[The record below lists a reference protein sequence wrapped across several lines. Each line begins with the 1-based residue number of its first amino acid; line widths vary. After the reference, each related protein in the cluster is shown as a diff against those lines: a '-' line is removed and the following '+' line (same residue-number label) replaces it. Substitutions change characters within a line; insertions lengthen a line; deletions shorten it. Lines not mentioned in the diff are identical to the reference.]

1 MERNSGVFKRIQK
14 IAMDL
19 IELEN
24 IAANCKLCELCKGQ
38 IKPVFAKG
46 NEEADIIICGMC
58 PGPDENRVGIP
69 FVGPAGKI
77 LDEIMLRAFTLK
89 NKVYITNLI
98 KCYVSPG
105 TILQPEWMNVCLPYF
120 IVQLKIIKP
129 KIIIALGK
137 DISNFLLNKN
147 DSMGSMRGN
156 VYDYM
161 KIKLISTYH
170 PAFLARG
177 NFNKFSK
184 IVVNDFKKALNF
196 I

>member
-1 MERNSGVFKRIQK
+1 MK
-14 IAMDL
+14 L

-24 IAANCKLCELCKGQ
+24 IAANCKLCELYKGQ

-58 PGPDENRVGIP
+58 PGPDENKIGIP

-77 LDEIMLRAFTLK
+77 LDEIMFRAFTLK

-98 KCYVSPG
+98 KCYVRPG
-105 TILQPEWMNVCLPYF
+105 IILQPEWMNICLPYF
-120 IVQLKIIKP
+120 IVQLNIIKP

-137 DISNFLLNKN
+137 DISNFLLNKS

-161 KIKLISTYH
+161 GIKLLSTYH
-170 PAFLARG
+170 PSYLTRG
-177 NFNKFSK
+177 GGIQHKHFDTVVKDFNKAVK
-184 IVVNDFKKALNF
+184 YI
-196 I
+196 